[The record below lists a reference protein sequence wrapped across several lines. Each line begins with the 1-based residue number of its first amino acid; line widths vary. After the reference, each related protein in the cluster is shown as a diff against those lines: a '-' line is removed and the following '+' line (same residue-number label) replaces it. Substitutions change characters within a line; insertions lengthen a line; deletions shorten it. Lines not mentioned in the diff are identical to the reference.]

1 MEATLVIILL
11 LIGYAVYTADRHA
24 KAFPQPPILVL
35 IGFGLSFIPLFGELE
50 LTEKTLYELFLPAL
64 LFISAYK
71 YSPAALRKNGGI
83 IALLSTIGLI
93 ATIALLGVAVYL
105 ISGPFVS
112 MSLAGAFVIA
122 AILGPTDPV
131 SVTAI
136 LKQSSGR
143 EGIADIVEGES
154 MINDGTS
161 IVIFTTLF
169 TMISTGKSVTP
180 LSVLGEFFLVSLG
193 GILIGLVFGWVV
205 SKLVHYTHHK
215 EFQVMLSIIMAY
227 GLFYLAESL
236 GVSGVLAT
244 VTAGI
249 MLAWEFNNTN
259 KEDHYLEALDGFWNI
274 VEPTLL
280 SVVFLMIGIIS
291 IDYISLDHLLVG
303 SMIFLASLFI
313 RYLVTAVSMKLVPS
327 TRKKFGFK
335 EAVIISFS
343 GVKGTMSVV
352 LLLILESAAF
362 AQIDVYISISFIAIM
377 LSLVIQSFGI
387 FPLTKKL
394 MQK

>member
-1 MEATLVIILL
+1 MDANLVILLL
-11 LIGYAVYTADRHA
+11 LIGYVVYTIDRHA

-71 YSPAALRKNGGI
+71 YSPSALRKNAGI
-83 IALLSTIGLI
+83 IALLSTIGLVV
-93 ATIALLGVAVYL
+93 TIALLGAA
-105 ISGPFVS
+105 IFMITGPFVS
-112 MSLAGAFVIA
+112 ISLVGAFIIA
-122 AILGPTDPV
+122 SILAPTDPV

-136 LKQSSGR
+136 LKQSSSK

-169 TMISTGKSVTP
+169 TMLSTGKSITP

-193 GILIGLVFGWVV
+193 GILIGLFFGWLV
-205 SKLVHYTHHK
+205 SKAVHYTHHK

-227 GLFYLAESL
+227 GLFYLAEGI

-244 VTAGI
+244 VAAGI

-291 IDYISLDHLLVG
+291 INYISIDHLFIG
-303 SMIFLASLFI
+303 TIIFLASLLI
-313 RYLVTAVSMKLVPS
+313 RYMVTAVSMKLVPS
-327 TRKKFGFK
+327 TRKKFGLK
-335 EAVIISFS
+335 ESVIISFS

-352 LLLILESAAF
+352 LLLILESA
-362 AQIDVYISISFIAIM
+362 QTEHIDAYISISFIAIM
-377 LSLVIQSFGI
+377 LSLIIQSFGI

-394 MQK
+394 MKE